1 MDEALLAV
9 AHLLLIG
16 CWLGTDL
23 AVYFLSG
30 RMVDPTQP
38 LSVRRFC
45 ASAMSW
51 LDMLPRTALV
61 LTLATGLVMSMSLG
75 FLPSGHSGLALVW
88 LGSAIW
94 LLLVWAEY
102 AQRRGRWHHWLAGLD
117 AAIRVLALGGCIG
130 LAVAL
135 WPGVPWLS
143 FKLAI
148 MAMIIGLGLAIR
160 WRLRLFTALFAQIA
174 SGAGTDRDQAL
185 LARLI
190 TQVKLPVL
198 LIWMLVLVAAV
209 LGRTRSAWWPG

>member
-1 MDEALLAV
+1 MNEDLLAV

-38 LSVRRFC
+38 MSVRRFC

-61 LTLATGLVMSMSLG
+61 LTLATGLAMSMSLG
-75 FLPSGHSGLALVW
+75 FLPNWGSGSGLVW
-88 LGSAIW
+88 LGALIW

-102 AQRRGRWHHWLAGLD
+102 AQRRGPGHRWLAGLD
-117 AAIRVLALGGCIG
+117 AAIRLLVLGGCIG
-130 LAVAL
+130 LASAL
-135 WPGVPWLS
+135 WSAAPWLS
-143 FKLAI
+143 LKLAI
-148 MAMIIGLGLAIR
+148 MALIIGLGLIIR
-160 WRLRLFTALFAQIA
+160 WRLRPFLALFAQIA
-174 SGAGTDRDQAL
+174 SGSSCDSDQAR

-198 LIWMLVLVAAV
+198 LIWMLMLVAAL
-209 LGRTRSAWWPG
+209 LGRTRSTWWPG